1 MLGTA
6 RLLTFLFRALVLL
19 IAVSILWVNVA
30 EQYNGVLVSLAD
42 RLLPDEISVRAL
54 GSHLVFRELELGS
67 SVSIDGLTLHYG
79 LILLVVLVLASVGL
93 GVISRAKW
101 LLILGAGSLAL
112 HVVGVALLGRGLAWA
127 ASARSPEG
135 AGEIVYSLFAVF
147 WGLLPAVI
155 GGLWC
160 YMYWIPRASDKMTRE
175 TRREPGAT
183 DTPLTSR

>member
-6 RLLTFLFRALVLL
+6 RPLTFLFRALVLL

-30 EQYNGVLVSLAD
+30 EQYNEVLVSLAD
-42 RLLPDEISVRAL
+42 RLLPKEISTKA
-54 GSHLVFRELELGS
+54 LGS
-67 SVSIDGLTLHYG
+67 SVSIDGLALHYG

-93 GVISRAKW
+93 GVVSRAKW

-160 YMYWIPRASDKMTRE
+160 YMYWVPRASDEKTTE